1 MMRQCPD
8 DIEEY
13 IHDYLDGEIDTEKA
27 NILLDHIADC
37 DECMLTF
44 QELNRTIALL
54 QGSHIEAPANFT
66 SKVMS
71 SLPKPSRNVNMK
83 RWLQRNPVLIAASLF
98 LMLMG
103 GTIFSYWGEEQ
114 QFSFSKDPDV
124 VVLGQTVI
132 VPEGKT
138 VEGDM
143 VVKNGDIKV
152 EGTVEGN
159 LTVINGD
166 KYLAGAGEVTGDIEE
181 IDQLFEWVWYNV
193 KETVKNIF

>member
-1 MMRQCPD
+1 M
-8 DIEEY
+8 
-13 IHDYLDGEIDTEKA
+13 
-27 NILLDHIADC
+27 
-37 DECMLTF
+37 
-44 QELNRTIALL
+44 
-54 QGSHIEAPANFT
+54 
-66 SKVMS
+66 
-71 SLPKPSRNVNMK
+71 PKPSRNVNMK

>member
-1 MMRQCPD
+1 MYKRQ
-8 DIEEY
+8 
-13 IHDYLDGEIDTEKA
+13 
-27 NILLDHIADC
+27 
-37 DECMLTF
+37 
-44 QELNRTIALL
+44 
-54 QGSHIEAPANFT
+54 
-66 SKVMS
+66 
-71 SLPKPSRNVNMK
+71 
-83 RWLQRNPVLIAASLF
+83 
-98 LMLMG
+98 
-103 GTIFSYWGEEQ
+103 IFSYWGEEQ

-152 EGTVEGN
+152 EGTVQGN